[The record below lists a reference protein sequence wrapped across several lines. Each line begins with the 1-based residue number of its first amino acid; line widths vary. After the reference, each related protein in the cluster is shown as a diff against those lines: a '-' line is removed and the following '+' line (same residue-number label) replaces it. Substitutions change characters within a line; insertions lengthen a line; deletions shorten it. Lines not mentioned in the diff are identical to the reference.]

1 MRRDIYTALRRL
13 IRQEIPEI
21 KHLGLWNENM
31 EELSGGLLFD
41 TPAVFV
47 EFAPVTFTGSGQGIP
62 RAPMEIILHLVHK
75 YTPEDPHQELE
86 DGSYDRPDYL
96 DDPLDYLDLLEQLE
110 TAPIGL
116 SGNHFSG
123 LQLVSSDLDHQHGEL
138 MHHLVTFVTGVGYPS
153 SMAVRDRYRKAPAL
167 QVGIKQG

>member
-1 MRRDIYTALRRL
+1 MRRDIYIALRRL

-86 DGSYDRPDYL
+86 DGSYDRPDHL

-138 MHHLVTFVTGVGYPS
+138 MHHWVTFITGVGYPS

>member
-86 DGSYDRPDYL
+86 DGSYDRPDHL

>member
-1 MRRDIYTALRRL
+1 MRRDIYIALRRL
-13 IRQEIPEI
+13 IRQEIPEV

-86 DGSYDRPDYL
+86 DGSYDRPDHL

-138 MHHLVTFVTGVGYPS
+138 MHHLVTFVTGVAYPS
-153 SMAVRDRYRKAPAL
+153 VPATQMRQAPRTRL
-167 QVGIKQG
+167 HPQIKL